1 MRYADAGDVRIAYD
15 DQGPRVDG
23 GMVFLPGWCNSG
35 RNFFALVA
43 ERLAARHRV
52 IKLDWRGHGDS
63 SRTNADFG
71 HDELADDAMAVIGA
85 TGVHPVVLVAQAHGG
100 WPAIQLSRRLGDRVA
115 KIVVLSWF
123 VLDPPPPF
131 MAVFEMLQDPQRW
144 RLGLDQLR
152 AGWLAGAPE
161 EVAEWV
167 RRETGSYGYDMW
179 SRAARAVTA
188 DYARHGNPLRAA
200 AELDRK
206 PDILHLFS
214 QPRAAGFLAGQQEFS
229 AANPWFSVRRLNGV
243 THFPALEI
251 PDAAAA
257 EIERFAG

>member
-35 RNFFALVA
+35 RSFFALVA

-52 IKLDWRGHGDS
+52 IRLDWRGHGDS

-71 HDELADDAMAVIGA
+71 HDELADDAMAVIEA
-85 TGVHPVVLVAQAHGG
+85 TDVHPVVLVAQAHGG
-100 WPAIQLSRRLGDRVA
+100 WSAIQLSRRLGDRVA

-144 RLGLDQLR
+144 RLGLDQL
-152 AGWLAGAPE
+152 LAGRLADWRPGRGGRMGSPGDRQLRLRHV
-161 EVAEWV
+161 VA
-167 RRETGSYGYDMW
+167 GSARGYG
-179 SRAARAVTA
+179 RLRPARQPAARGRGTGPQA
-188 DYARHGNPLRAA
+188 
-200 AELDRK
+200 
-206 PDILHLFS
+206 
-214 QPRAAGFLAGQQEFS
+214 
-229 AANPWFSVRRLNGV
+229 
-243 THFPALEI
+243 
-251 PDAAAA
+251 
-257 EIERFAG
+257 